1 MEPFG
6 PLREEMIKTPAM
18 SKVIQVLRAEKDIKL
33 RIDLLEAQSSF
44 IAKMLTRAIS
54 ERDEVVFA
62 EYSTRLAVFRGKIEE
77 LLWVLG
83 EKNTSATIGQSVLD
97 MRVTSKG
104 DDVPVSVREV
114 IEKLRRG
121 ELKMDELSGDT
132 QAMVRKGALEM
143 KNSKNHT

>member
-1 MEPFG
+1 M
-6 PLREEMIKTPAM
+6 RD
-18 SKVIQVLRAEKDIKL
+18 EKDILL

-54 ERDEVVFA
+54 ERDDIVFA
-62 EYSTRLAVFRGKIEE
+62 DYSRRLAVFRGRIEE

-97 MRVTSKG
+97 MQVTSKG
-104 DDVPVSVREV
+104 DDIPLSVRE
-114 IEKLRRG
+114 IIDKLRRG
-121 ELKMDELSGDT
+121 EVKMDELSGDT